1 MFDSD
6 ALQAAS
12 YLHAAVLETLRLFP
26 PAPFEEK
33 EAVGDDVLPDGTKV
47 PKGTRVIFCIY
58 AMGRIEEIWGTDCH
72 EFRPERWLSDTG
84 RVRHEP
90 SHKFAVFN
98 CGPRSCLGKNLGL
111 SNIKIAAAA
120 ILYNFQVELV
130 DGHAVEPQNSVVLH
144 SKNGMRVRIK
154 RRKAA

>member
-1 MFDSD
+1 M
-6 ALQAAS
+6 
-12 YLHAAVLETLRLFP
+12 
-26 PAPFEEK
+26 
-33 EAVGDDVLPDGTKV
+33 LPDGTKV

-58 AMGRIEEIWGTDCH
+58 AMGRIEEIWGSDCH

-144 SKNGMRVRIK
+144 TKNGMRVRIK
-154 RRKAA
+154 RREAA

>member
-1 MFDSD
+1 
-6 ALQAAS
+6 
-12 YLHAAVLETLRLFP
+12 
-26 PAPFEEK
+26 
-33 EAVGDDVLPDGTKV
+33 
-47 PKGTRVIFCIY
+47 
-58 AMGRIEEIWGTDCH
+58 MGRIEEIWGTDCH